1 MSFFSRLFRNRA
13 ARKKSKTENYD
24 YLPLF
29 FWDKSLSNM
38 AKIIM
43 CLVCGGTT
51 NREKTLNKLRSTFN
65 PNTVN
70 SIAEALTELEKY
82 GYMSSESY
90 LGSYGEPRIDKRL
103 CNCPNTRLPKLVEPT
118 GAPLYPL
125 STAVEMYDKARDLGF
140 ITESGTDTTYFLYDA
155 LRIFTAVENIL
166 EEGEQVILPLIGP
179 ETYRYCLENQSMLL
193 DYPCCI
199 IATIITSRRLII
211 VQEDCSASGRQA
223 GMARF
228 IIKRFG
234 ELKSISLNE
243 KIGRLTFE
251 DWNSENSWDSIHK
264 IDIPDIF
271 ALEKMSDYFAQTH
284 SFLPSDSKLPQLT
297 YVREDKIHN

>member
-1 MSFFSRLFRNRA
+1 MSFFSRIFRNRS
-13 ARKKSKTENYD
+13 ARKKSKAQNYD

-43 CLVCGGTT
+43 CLVCGGNA
-51 NREKTLNKLRSTFN
+51 NREKTMNKLRSVFN

-70 SIAEALTELEKY
+70 SIEEAITQLEKY

-90 LGSYGEPRIDKRL
+90 LGPYGEPRIDKRL

-125 STAVEMYDKARDLGF
+125 TTAVEMYDKARDLGF
-140 ITESGTDTTYFLYDA
+140 ITESGKDTTYFLYDA

-166 EEGEQVILPLIGP
+166 EEGEKVILPLIGP
-179 ETYRYCLENQSMLL
+179 ETHRHRLENQELL
-193 DYPCCI
+193 LEYPCS
-199 IATIITSRRLII
+199 IITVVITTTRLII
-211 VQEDCSASGRQA
+211 VQEDCSAAGRQA

-228 IIKRFG
+228 IIKSFD
-234 ELKSISLNE
+234 ELDTISLNE

-251 DWNSENSWDSIHK
+251 DKDKNYWDGIHQV
-264 IDIPDIF
+264 DIPDIF
-271 ALEKMSDYFAQTH
+271 ALERMKDYFSQAH
-284 SFLPSDSKLPQLT
+284 SFLPPDSKLPQLT